1 VHETNKL
8 ICHSN
13 LRVIMN
19 AIACPTTTP
28 KAPRP
33 PTTSVRIKAV
43 LMVDWHINVILLSS
57 IRSMPMKAAWAV
69 FRMARS
75 RLPATLFELVE
86 LCLDVGMRL

>member
-1 VHETNKL
+1 
-8 ICHSN
+8 
-13 LRVIMN
+13 
-19 AIACPTTTP
+19 
-28 KAPRP
+28 
-33 PTTSVRIKAV
+33 

-57 IRSMPMKAAWAV
+57 IRSMPVKAAWAV